1 VVGKGEPV
9 SDHSTEAE
17 VARAVSARLTER
29 GPFSDDDCIMLIG
42 STVVGFGHAR
52 SDLDLLVSGPTP
64 DRVPFHTFAEDRR
77 VDVDFLYPHSWA
89 ETKGRV
95 NACARSV
102 TEPYDGSPPAPV
114 EDRDWWSDHLWLYD
128 RVVHGVPIT
137 ERTAAGFLQG
147 ATPQSLATA
156 IENYSLALCARM
168 MQRARMHLRTGTVE
182 AACQYECEA
191 LLAAVEAVAA
201 ARGLTFWS
209 DRTILEKARR
219 VQTPADS
226 WDAEQVERLFADL
239 VRRAWGGGADRT
251 GEVPGVLRA
260 LLGPQ
265 MGGAVAA
272 AGPDEP
278 TGSGRLEAEL
288 ADGWKAH
295 VVSGEGFLLAPDR
308 SLHRASPAVAR
319 FLVDRGGAG
328 TLAWSAAAVLA
339 ATGALRLEPGGPVRP
354 AVQPAAEPLR
364 LLEVCGTPVA
374 PSPESWLSSRIS
386 AQWNAMTVWSLSD
399 DLHGAVESGQRNR
412 VVPILRKA
420 ELFLRMMAMAV
431 KGVRSDVTRSD
442 AMDLQGCT
450 LEGGFQRLLDAVY
463 SDRPEDF
470 RGLPELAVSV
480 FSATMA
486 DCGLPARADM
496 FERSR
501 SFMKQLGDVRM
512 WFRIAE
518 AFDVPVRVPD
528 LLMAKGAGGAAPSGS
543 SVFVDAT

>member
-1 VVGKGEPV
+1 
-9 SDHSTEAE
+9 
-17 VARAVSARLTER
+17 
-29 GPFSDDDCIMLIG
+29 
-42 STVVGFGHAR
+42 
-52 SDLDLLVSGPTP
+52 
-64 DRVPFHTFAEDRR
+64 
-77 VDVDFLYPHSWA
+77 
-89 ETKGRV
+89 
-95 NACARSV
+95 
-102 TEPYDGSPPAPV
+102 
-114 EDRDWWSDHLWLYD
+114 
-128 RVVHGVPIT
+128 
-137 ERTAAGFLQG
+137 
-147 ATPQSLATA
+147 
-156 IENYSLALCARM
+156 
-168 MQRARMHLRTGTVE
+168 
-182 AACQYECEA
+182 
-191 LLAAVEAVAA
+191 
-201 ARGLTFWS
+201 
-209 DRTILEKARR
+209 
-219 VQTPADS
+219 VQTPHDT

-239 VRRAWGGGADRT
+239 VRRAWGAGADRT

-260 LLGPQ
+260 LLGPEN
-265 MGGAVAA
+265 GAVAA

-278 TGSGRLEAEL
+278 AGTGRLEAEL
-288 ADGWKAH
+288 ADGWQAH
-295 VVSGEGFLLAPDR
+295 DR

-319 FLVDRGGAG
+319 FLVDRGEAG

-354 AVQPAAEPLR
+354 ALRPAAEPLR
-364 LLEVCGTPVA
+364 LLDVCGTPVA
-374 PSPESWLSSRIS
+374 PSAESWLSSRIS

-431 KGVRSDVTRSD
+431 RGVRSDVTRSD
-442 AMDLQGCT
+442 AMDLQGCA
-450 LEGGFQRLLDAVY
+450 LEGDFPRLLDAVY
-463 SDRPEDF
+463 GDRPEDF
-470 RGLPELAVSV
+470 RRIPELAVSV